1 MSHLK
6 LQFPVLVQNSALD
19 GKVYYHL
26 RPLFLRSPTASHLR
40 YESALN
46 MLKKEVNYYLKG
58 FVFTQSNSAEL
69 LWFLF
74 NPDLEYYDQTLSFST
89 GSQFVNGNF
98 AVIRFK
104 AGNQTF
110 VLLPE
115 FENFLFISKN
125 AEKKSKL
132 DVEELTA
139 VLQKLIRDYKKNDKD
154 FDISPYYS
162 TKGEFVVN
170 LTMSQRINYG
180 QSKFNQPDFTSFFSR
195 INEQA
200 AFDGSIEIEKVGQ
213 NLNDTQL
220 SRAYLRDEIVERIYQ
235 ITYQKENTPFVL
247 TGPIG
252 VGKMT
257 IIEEVIHRYL
267 ERKKDPDRLGRAV
280 KKMWHIDPNRI
291 ISGMS
296 IVGWWQ
302 KRTEAIIDFLVKKGK
317 FYQAPDGEDI
327 LLIDN
332 PIALLRIGKSSQNNM
347 TLTDLLKP
355 YLEKRTL
362 QVIMLAS
369 PEQWKVVQEKKRRFS
384 DLFQVIRVDEPDY
397 ETSIRIV
404 LEERK
409 HLEATH
415 GCKIN
420 IQAISQLFNIQR
432 NYLRRQALPG
442 SVMKLL
448 NQLSVK
454 YRYKTI
460 DSPEVRKEFES
471 LSGLNEHIFDRNFQ
485 LSNTEITESI
495 SAELVGQPQ
504 AVDALV
510 NVINIMKA
518 KLNTPGKP
526 LGSFLFIGPTGVGKT
541 QAAKVL
547 CQYLTGNEN
556 QLIRFDMNEYI
567 DAYAVDRLIGDYN
580 NPDGILTERV
590 RYQPFGIILFDEIEK
605 ANPLVHDLLL
615 QVLDDGRLTDS
626 LGRTVDF
633 SNNIIIMTSNV
644 GAREVSVQLGFETT
658 TRNDEAIYRKAME
671 NKFRPEFINRIDRI
685 VIFNPL
691 QLDHILKIARL
702 QIRELL
708 QRDGFVRRTTILNI
722 SKEALEWV
730 ARRGFDARMGGR
742 ALKRQI
748 EKDLTALSAE
758 QLISSYSDLPVIFDI
773 DIKDGKLV
781 PKITTFEFTE
791 PLKGKWIPDL
801 PDESKGRRFYGK
813 LLKEIEQIER
823 QIRRSEDRNGNNQT
837 DGLIPINVDGASDLN
852 WQYYHFKDK
861 VSITKQRITDIS
873 LGFRDKYFK
882 EGPVIP
888 LRLKGGSLI
897 ARKTFTGKGERERA
911 KDWYFQQEALIELQ
925 EQYKH
930 MNSRFDSMQTEL
942 LDAYLDVVFLKLFS
956 KGFLSNTSQK
966 VHLQFHTWTD
976 NDTSNEIGFL
986 LDLYEQL
993 FKEMDIQHIVD
1004 KDKHHIVVEGHGV
1017 YELLSGEQGIHLFY
1031 RSHQNPVPIRLRL
1044 IKEGVPPTETDK
1056 AMVIRIYNRTSTLT
1070 DLRTNLTNDV
1080 QISPSEF
1087 KLLIYAGLE
1096 QVPGMVV

>member
-6 LQFPVLVQNSALD
+6 FQFPVLVQNSEVD
-19 GKVYYHL
+19 GKTYYNL
-26 RPLFLRSPTASHLR
+26 RPLFLMSPTASHVR
-40 YESALN
+40 YESALS
-46 MLKKEVNYYLKG
+46 MLKKEISHYLKG
-58 FVFTQSNSAEL
+58 FVFSHSSSSEL
-69 LWFLF
+69 LWFLYS
-74 NPDLEYYDQTLSFST
+74 PDLEYFDQSLSFST
-89 GSQFVNGNF
+89 GSQYINGNF
-98 AVIRFK
+98 AVIRFQ
-104 AGNQTF
+104 AGSQTI
-110 VLLPE
+110 VMLPE
-115 FENFLFISKN
+115 FENYMYISKVE
-125 AEKKSKL
+125 EKKSRL
-132 DVEELTA
+132 DIEELTT
-139 VLQKLIRDYKKNDKD
+139 VLQQLIRAYKKGDKD
-154 FDISPYYS
+154 FDITPYYS

-170 LTMSQRINYG
+170 MTMSQRINYG
-180 QSKFNQPDFTSFFSR
+180 NSKFNKPDFSNFFSR

-200 AFDGSIEIEKVGQ
+200 EFDGSIEIEKVGQ
-213 NLNDTQL
+213 NLNDKQL
-220 SRAYLRDEIVERIYQ
+220 SRAYLRDEMVERIYQ

-257 IIEEVIHRYL
+257 IIEEVIQRYL
-267 ERKKDPDRLGRAV
+267 DRKKDPDRLGRAV
-280 KKMWHIDPNRI
+280 KKVWHVDPNRI

-317 FYQAPDGEDI
+317 FYQAPNGEDI

-332 PIALLRIGKSSQNNM
+332 PIALLRIGKSAQNNM
-347 TLTDLLKP
+347 TITDLLKP
-355 YLEKRTL
+355 YLEKRSL

-369 PEQWKVVQEKKRRFS
+369 PEQWKIVQEKNRRFS
-384 DLFQVIRVDEPDY
+384 DLFQVIRVPEPDY

-409 HLEATH
+409 NLEAIH
-415 GCKIN
+415 GCQIN

-432 NYLRRQALPG
+432 NYLRGQALPG

-454 YRYKTI
+454 YRYQVI

-471 LSGLNEHIFDRNFQ
+471 LSGLNEYIFDSNFQ
-485 LSNTEITESI
+485 LSNDEITDSI

-567 DAYAVDRLIGDYN
+567 DAFAIDRLIGDYN

-644 GAREVSVQLGFETT
+644 GAREVSVQLGFESS

-685 VIFNPL
+685 VIFDPL
-691 QLDHILKIARL
+691 QLEHILKIARL

-758 QLISSYSDLPVIFDI
+758 QLISSHTDLPDIFDI
-773 DIKDGKLV
+773 DIKNGKLI

-791 PLKGKWIPDL
+791 PMEGQWIPEL
-801 PDESKGRRFYGK
+801 PDETKGRRFYGK

-823 QIRRSEDRNGNNQT
+823 KIRRAEDRSGVQS
-837 DGLIPINVDGASDLN
+837 DGLIPINTDNGSDLN
-852 WQYYHFKDK
+852 WQYYQFKDK
-861 VSITKQRITDIS
+861 VVETKQRITDIS

-882 EGPVIP
+882 EGPAIP
-888 LRLKGGSLI
+888 LRLKGGTI
-897 ARKTFTGKGERERA
+897 VQRRFVTDRAIKERT

-956 KGFLSNTSQK
+956 KDFLSNKTQK
-966 VHLQFHTWTD
+966 VQLQFHTWTD

-986 LDLYEQL
+986 IDLYQEL
-993 FKEMDIQHIVD
+993 FKEIDIQHTIN
-1004 KDKHHIVVEGHGV
+1004 KDKHHIVLEGHGI

-1031 RSHQNPVPIRLRL
+1031 RSHQNPVPIRIRL
-1044 IKEGVPPTETDK
+1044 VKDGVKPKESKK
-1056 AMVIRIYNRTSTLT
+1056 AMVIRIYNRNSTLT

-1087 KLLIYAGLE
+1087 KLLIFAGLK
-1096 QVPGMVV
+1096 QVPNLSV